1 MKKTLLLLICSF
13 SFIGCAVYGN
23 NNTVKSVSLEPEV
36 EPLPVVADL
45 LVSEKKETGEASGKI
60 HEIEKLKHEARAKA
74 LGQEPPSADNPDV
87 LVGMNTFTEFSGNFF
102 SPKVKLT
109 VTGYP
114 AYYTN
119 FRTAKEEDLERLDIV
134 KLDHKVPDSAEVLAQ
149 PKKAPSKFGLRAAF
163 NMNSFSTG
171 DSDDDKNI
179 DMGYGFGIGVAV
191 SVPIARI
198 LTFNPEFNF
207 LYRGVFN
214 YSDSYSYSYG
224 YNNQY
229 KVEMSQSMGEIALSV
244 PLMLRVMPVE
254 SVPFYVSAGVQFDV
268 PFLSEVE
275 YEYEREENGYSY
287 SDSGNEDFDD
297 RAWFDVGIALGVG
310 YHITE
315 NLVADFRFIIGLTS
329 LSTESGDDSS
339 LNQIGFGVSY
349 FF

>member
-1 MKKTLLLLICSF
+1 MKKTLLLLICNLSLI
-13 SFIGCAVYGN
+13 SCAVYGN
-23 NNTVKSVSLEPEV
+23 NSTVKSVSLEPEV
-36 EPLPVVADL
+36 EPLPIVADL
-45 LVSEKKETGEASGKI
+45 LVSEQKETGEASGKI

-74 LGQEPPSADNPDV
+74 LGQEPPSADKPDV
-87 LVGMNTFTEFSGNFF
+87 LVGMNTFTEVSGNFF

-119 FRTAKEEDLERLDIV
+119 FRTAKEEDLERLNIA
-134 KLDHKVPDSAEVLAQ
+134 KLDNKVPDSAPVLAK
-149 PKKAPSKFGLRAAF
+149 PKKTPSKFGLRAAF

-179 DMGYGFGIGVAV
+179 DMGYGFGIGIAV
-191 SVPIARI
+191 SAPIAKI

-207 LYRGVFN
+207 LYRGVYN
-214 YSDSYSYSYG
+214 YSNSYSDG
-224 YNNQY
+224 YDTY
-229 KVEMSQSMGEIALSV
+229 EVSQSMDEIALSV

-275 YEYEREENGYSY
+275 YEEDGE
-287 SDSGNEDFDD
+287 SDSEDFDD

-310 YHITE
+310 YHIMD
-315 NLVADFRFIIGLTS
+315 NLVADFRFVIGLTS

-339 LNQIGFGVSY
+339 LNQISLGVSY